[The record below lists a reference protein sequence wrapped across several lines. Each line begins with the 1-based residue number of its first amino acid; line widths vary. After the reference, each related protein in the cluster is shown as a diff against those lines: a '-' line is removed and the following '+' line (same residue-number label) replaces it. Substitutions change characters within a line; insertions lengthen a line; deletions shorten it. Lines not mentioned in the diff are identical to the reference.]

1 MSIIRRARWNLPD
14 FRHIGTISDR
24 ISSSFISR
32 PHTAKEEDMK
42 RFAKIAAVC
51 AFALG
56 AGTISAAADNCSG
69 HSHDTGTALGAG
81 GGALI
86 GGLAS
91 HSVVGAVVG
100 GVAGGFAGNAIARS
114 GDCSHR
120 SSHRERDSYLDSNG
134 HRHYR

>member
-1 MSIIRRARWNLPD
+1 MQ
-14 FRHIGTISDR
+14 
-24 ISSSFISR
+24 
-32 PHTAKEEDMK
+32 
-42 RFAKIAAVC
+42 RFAKIAAACVV
-51 AFALG
+51 ALG
-56 AGTISAAADNCSG
+56 ASTIAASADNCSG

-114 GDCSHR
+114 EDCRHARHR
-120 SSHRERDSYLDSNG
+120 YSYRDRDG
-134 HRHYR
+134 HRHYYYR

>member
-1 MSIIRRARWNLPD
+1 
-14 FRHIGTISDR
+14 
-24 ISSSFISR
+24 
-32 PHTAKEEDMK
+32 MK
-42 RFAKIAAVC
+42 RFTRIAAAC
-51 AFALG
+51 AIMLG
-56 AGTISAAADNCSG
+56 AGTLAAAADSCSG

-91 HSVVGAVVG
+91 HSVAGAVVG

-114 GDCSHR
+114 DDCNHHER
-120 SSHRERDSYLDSNG
+120 RGRERDSYYTDKHG